1 MKASSRQ
8 ARSRHIAV
16 LKSPRPMEAIVDD
29 REIER
34 RAKILWT
41 QENPSRPWLA
51 VAQRLQM
58 GEDLSTGA
66 TEEDRERYRQRV
78 RAGD

>member
-1 MKASSRQ
+1 
-8 ARSRHIAV
+8 
-16 LKSPRPMEAIVDD
+16 MEAMVDD

-51 VAQRLQM
+51 VAQRLQV
-58 GEDLSTGA
+58 GEDFSTGA

-78 RAGD
+78 RAGE